1 MKTMRVNELKTIAM
15 NDMTFIYLDKEGRA
29 IYPPSDMNID
39 NLKVIGIAGKSNG
52 GITCYV
58 ADEDSNY
65 TIDDCN

>member
-1 MKTMRVNELKTIAM
+1 MTMRVNELKTIAM

-29 IYPPSDMNID
+29 IYPPFDMNID